1 MMANPFMCTTNE
13 CYGLSLEE
21 ASKAV
26 FTYNNQQSLTTTHS
40 NNPNSKEPANH
51 LSFLYSRESDRFGED
66 IAFSDSS
73 QSQVFH
79 ISAADRK
86 NRRRKSS
93 ACLIDNN
100 TSSSETEKNII
111 NKNEINEMLTHYNH
125 CPKKEDPL
133 YVTTANEYGHK
144 KPTSA
149 TYQTVSFGVTQKFSR
164 SFNNVMYKNEGLNS
178 SMVTSK
184 IHDSLTNN

>member
-1 MMANPFMCTTNE
+1 MANPFMCTTNE

-21 ASKAV
+21 ASKV
-26 FTYNNQQSLTTTHS
+26 IYSSPISSSTSTSS
-40 NNPNSKEPANH
+40 NDPNGKEPANH
-51 LSFLYSRESDRFGED
+51 LSFLYSRESASL
-66 IAFSDSS
+66 AFSDSS
-73 QSQVFH
+73 QSQVIH
-79 ISAADRK
+79 VSAAEGK

-93 ACLIDNN
+93 ACLNN
-100 TSSSETEKNII
+100 TSSSSETEKNV
-111 NKNEINEMLTHYNH
+111 NKQEINEMLTHYNH

-144 KPTSA
+144 KPTGA
-149 TYQTVSFGVTQKFSR
+149 TYQNVRFGVSQKFSR

>member
-1 MMANPFMCTTNE
+1 MANPFMCTTNE

-21 ASKAV
+21 ASNV
-26 FTYNNQQSLTTTHS
+26 IYSSPISSSTSTSS
-40 NNPNSKEPANH
+40 NDPNGKEPVNH
-51 LSFLYSRESDRFGED
+51 LSFLYSRESSID
-66 IAFSDSS
+66 
-73 QSQVFH
+73 SQVFH
-79 ISAADRK
+79 VSAAEGK
-86 NRRRKSS
+86 NWRRKSS
-93 ACLIDNN
+93 ACLNDNN
-100 TSSSETEKNII
+100 TSSSSETEKKNII
-111 NKNEINEMLTHYNH
+111 NKKEINEMLTHYNH

-149 TYQTVSFGVTQKFSR
+149 TYQNVRFGVSQKFSR

>member
-21 ASKAV
+21 ASKV
-26 FTYNNQQSLTTTHS
+26 IYSSPISSSTSTSS
-40 NNPNSKEPANH
+40 NDPNGKEPANH
-51 LSFLYSRESDRFGED
+51 LSFLYSRESE
-66 IAFSDSS
+66 S

-79 ISAADRK
+79 VSAADGK

-93 ACLIDNN
+93 ACLINNN
-100 TSSSETEKNII
+100 TSSSSGH
-111 NKNEINEMLTHYNH
+111 EINEMLTHYNH

-144 KPTSA
+144 KPTGA
-149 TYQTVSFGVTQKFSR
+149 TYQTVRFGVSQKFSR
-164 SFNNVMYKNEGLNS
+164 SLQCHV
-178 SMVTSK
+178 
-184 IHDSLTNN
+184 

>member
-1 MMANPFMCTTNE
+1 MIMTNPFMCTTNE

-21 ASKAV
+21 ASKV
-26 FTYNNQQSLTTTHS
+26 IYSSPISSSTSTSS
-40 NNPNSKEPANH
+40 NDPNGKEPPNH
-51 LSFLYSRESDRFGED
+51 LSFLYSRESDH
-66 IAFSDSS
+66 
-73 QSQVFH
+73 V
-79 ISAADRK
+79 SAADGK

-93 ACLIDNN
+93 ACLNN
-100 TSSSETEKNII
+100 TSSSSETEKNV
-111 NKNEINEMLTHYNH
+111 NKQEINEMLTHYNH

-144 KPTSA
+144 KPTGA
-149 TYQTVSFGVTQKFSR
+149 TYQTVRFGVSQKFSR

-184 IHDSLTNN
+184 IHDSLTNS